1 VAARYR
7 QRGVEAQ
14 VIPFVH
20 DMASAYGQA
29 DLVVCR
35 AGATTLAELA
45 ALGKPAI
52 LVPYPFAADDHQR
65 TNAEVLVRRG
75 AAEVILNAQLN
86 GERLA
91 ASVLALARDRQR
103 LASMGAA
110 VRQLAV
116 PDAALRVAEVC
127 RQVAAEGG

>member
-1 VAARYR
+1 MV
-7 QRGVEAQ
+7 
-14 VIPFVH
+14 PFVH

-52 LVPYPFAADDHQR
+52 LIPYPFAADDHQR
-65 TNAEVLVRRG
+65 TNAEVVVRQG
-75 AAEVILNAQLN
+75 AAELILNAELS

-91 ASVLALARDRQR
+91 SSVLALARDRTR
-103 LASMGAA
+103 LASDGGCRAAAGGARCGAA
-110 VRQLAV
+110 RRGGV
-116 PDAALRVAEVC
+116 PAGC
-127 RQVAAEGG
+127 RGGG

>member
-1 VAARYR
+1 
-7 QRGVEAQ
+7 
-14 VIPFVH
+14 
-20 DMASAYGQA
+20 
-29 DLVVCR
+29 
-35 AGATTLAELA
+35 
-45 ALGKPAI
+45 LGKPAI